1 VGRIGKVISWTV
13 RALTGDVRHDVGG
26 GSVHNS
32 QLFSDSG
39 TDAPPL
45 PEDYVYAG
53 ETQSRNRSAVV
64 GSVDGKNASEAAPG
78 ERRTYARDTAGAVVV
93 TLHMKADGSARLF
106 NGNGYIELKADGE
119 IDMANG
125 AGYMKLKA
133 DGEVEANGA
142 KITTGGDV
150 VTAAGV
156 SLDGHKHVAGS
167 ELIGNQGSP
176 VTGKTGAPE

>member
-1 VGRIGKVISWTV
+1 MGRIGKVLSWTV
-13 RALTGDVRHDVGG
+13 KALTGDVRHDVGG

-39 TDAPPL
+39 TDAPPMA
-45 PEDYVYAG
+45 EDYVYAG

-64 GSVDGKNASEAAPG
+64 GSVDGKNASEADPG

-106 NGNGYIELKADGE
+106 NGNGYIELKA
-119 IDMANG
+119 N
-125 AGYMKLKA
+125 
-133 DGEVEANGA
+133 GEVEANGA

-176 VTGKTGAPE
+176 VTGKTGDPEQ

>member
-1 VGRIGKVISWTV
+1 VGRIGKVLSWTV
-13 RALTGDVRHDVGG
+13 KALTGDVRHDVGG

-64 GSVDGKNASEAAPG
+64 GSVDGRNASEAVPG
-78 ERRTYARDTAGAVVV
+78 ERRTYARDTAGTIAV

-106 NGNGYIELKADGE
+106 NENGYIELKA
-119 IDMANG
+119 N
-125 AGYMKLKA
+125 
-133 DGEVEANGA
+133 GEVEANGA

>member
-1 VGRIGKVISWTV
+1 MGRIGKVLSWAV
-13 RALTGDVRHDVGG
+13 KALTGDVRHDVGG
-26 GSVHNS
+26 GSIHNS

-45 PEDYVYAG
+45 AEDYVYAG

-64 GSVDGKNASEAAPG
+64 GSVDGKNASTAAPG
-78 ERRTYARDTAGAVVV
+78 ERRTYARDESGTIKV
-93 TLHMKADGSARLF
+93 TLHMKADSSARLF
-106 NGNGYIELKADGE
+106 NENGYIEIKADGE

-150 VTAAGV
+150 VTAGGV
-156 SLDGHKHVAGS
+156 SLDSHKHLAGS
-167 ELIGNQGSP
+167 ELLDSLSAP
-176 VTGKTGAPE
+176 VTGKTGGPE

>member
-1 VGRIGKVISWTV
+1 MGRIGKVLSWTV
-13 RALTGDVRHDVGG
+13 KALTGDVRHDVGG

-39 TDAPPL
+39 TDAPPM
-45 PEDYVYAG
+45 PADYVYAG

-64 GSVDGKNASEAAPG
+64 GSVDGKNASEAVPG
-78 ERRTYARDTAGAVVV
+78 ERRTYARDTAGTIVV

-106 NGNGYIELKADGE
+106 NGIGYIE
-119 IDMANG
+119 
-125 AGYMKLKA
+125 LKA

-142 KITTGGDV
+142 KITTDGDV

-156 SLDGHKHVAGS
+156 SLNNHKNLAGS
-167 ELIGNQGSP
+167 ELLDSLGAP
-176 VTGKTGAPE
+176 VTGKTGDPEQ